1 VIVTESGTTAV
12 PAATDLT
19 VLVFPSGGFHWNQV
33 VVARPPGLT
42 LPLSVAVVDVTLD
55 AANVVTTGAAVFV
68 AAGAMAAA
76 PVNAS
81 SGTTTPIA
89 AILFHFI
96 RFSVNPYRLVLP
108 AAARQI

>member
-1 VIVTESGTTAV
+1 
-12 PAATDLT
+12 
-19 VLVFPSGGFHWNQV
+19 
-33 VVARPPGLT
+33 
-42 LPLSVAVVDVTLD
+42 VAVVDVTLD

-96 RFSVNPYRLVLP
+96 RFSVNPYRLVVP
-108 AAARQI
+108 TAARQI